1 MGPQEMSLSR
11 MCRSS
16 SSRSLRIPWTLQMP
30 VWRGNLLPDLSMSF
44 LLPYPVLCRL
54 VASNALLPDLLGV
67 SFDTAFLPDPLGVFF

>member
-1 MGPQEMSLSR
+1 
-11 MCRSS
+11 
-16 SSRSLRIPWTLQMP
+16 MP